1 MPKTIV
7 ISENQLKM
15 LVIENSK
22 NKIEYD
28 VYHKTYSSA
37 INDALDYAEKKG
49 YTYDKEETYREIGM
63 GPRKPDEGKTNRFT
77 ISLKKDDKEQ
87 KKALHIQVYGM
98 KEKYELNCY
107 IS

>member
-28 VYHKTYSSA
+28 VYNKTYSSA

>member
-1 MPKTIV
+1 MSKTIL
-7 ISENQLKM
+7 ISESQLKM

-22 NKIEYD
+22 NKNEYD

-77 ISLKKDDKEQ
+77 ISLKKEGKEQ